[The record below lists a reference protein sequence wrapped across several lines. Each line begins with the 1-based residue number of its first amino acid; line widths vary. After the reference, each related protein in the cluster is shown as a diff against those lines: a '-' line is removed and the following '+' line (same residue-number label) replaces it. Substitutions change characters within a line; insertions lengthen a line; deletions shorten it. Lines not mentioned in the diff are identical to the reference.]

1 MRITM
6 RNERN
11 DKTTKR
17 RKIRKQIW
25 FIPAA
30 VIMILAAAFLI
41 YAGRYYHAGTV
52 AQSMLKSDETVSVT
66 QTDYG
71 WLFDGLNKCL
81 SLVQM
86 D

>member
-1 MRITM
+1 M

-17 RKIRKQIW
+17 HKIRKQIW
-25 FIPAA
+25 IIPAA
-30 VIMILAAAFLI
+30 AIAILAAAFLI

-52 AQSMLKSDETVSVT
+52 AQAQQRQAV
-66 QTDYG
+66 
-71 WLFDGLNKCL
+71 NKCL